1 MEITDS
7 FLVAMMFVMIL
18 SIGIASVL
26 AGLGNIVKDR
36 VEDFYWLPIAWV
48 GLVLFSH
55 LDLFWHTVLIVA
67 VEEWRFTGF
76 LYMIGGP
83 VLLFLAATVLVSE
96 SAKGESMTSLSH
108 YMEISPYFFTLLAL
122 LMLWTLGADYV
133 LGQERSISNTQH
145 AIELVIFV
153 VLAVSKNIKLHQAA
167 TILTCA
173 VVLLVVLARGLDWSN
188 T

>member
-26 AGLGNIVKDR
+26 GGLGNIVKDR
-36 VEDFYWLPIAWV
+36 VEDFHWLPVAWV

-55 LDLFWHTVLIVA
+55 LDLFWNTVLIVA
-67 VEEWRFTGF
+67 IEEWRFTGF
-76 LYMIGGP
+76 LYMVCGP

-96 SAKGESMTSLSH
+96 SAKGESMTSLTH
-108 YMEISPYFFTLLAL
+108 YLEVSPYFFALLAL
-122 LMLWTLGADYV
+122 LMLWNLGADYL
-133 LGQERSISNTQH
+133 LGEKLLIFKIQH
-145 AIELVIFV
+145 GIELVIFL
-153 VLAVSKNIKLHQAA
+153 VLAASKNIRLHQAA

-173 VVLLVVLARGLDWSN
+173 VVLVIVLARGFEWSIS
-188 T
+188 